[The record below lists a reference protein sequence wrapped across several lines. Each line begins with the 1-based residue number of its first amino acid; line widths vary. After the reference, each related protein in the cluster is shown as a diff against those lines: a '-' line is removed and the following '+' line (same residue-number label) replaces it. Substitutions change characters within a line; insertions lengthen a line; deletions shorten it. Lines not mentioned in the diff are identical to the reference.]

1 MGTARSNYISKMID
15 ESFHPLQVAELADN
29 SPQTIYRHYYTI
41 SDKERMKDKM
51 NDIFLFVTILL

>member
-15 ESFHPLQVAELADN
+15 ESFHPLQAAELADN

-51 NDIFLFVTILL
+51 NDIF

>member
-29 SPQTIYRHYYTI
+29 SLQTIYRHYYTI

-51 NDIFLFVTILL
+51 NDIF